1 MSRIYLKSTVLLTV
15 FFLFC
20 LATLALAQEPCGSWS
35 FAGWIQS
42 GTVQWTTDGNGDPSP
57 SVEGDA
63 VEEATWSDPCEGTTK
78 DPQTASHGYSLVSDQ
93 VVYDDGDGQYYRE
106 VTYSASSSF
115 GGPDNVIT
123 GRHVL
128 ARHWSSSPAITGGEK
143 ETPQSGMLTVLP
155 GETVTLS
162 VTEAAD
168 EDTWT
173 MAGVGSG
180 TAPDT
185 ISYAWTGDGTFPDDT
200 NTRSIQWQ
208 APQDVG
214 TYTVTVTIDDAPA
227 QVTAPDT
234 GSRDDSSLS
243 QSFTIK
249 VAPKVWDT
257 DLAIGNARQ
266 EDGTSIKNGRMISP
280 QDQRQDPASPEKV
293 TIQDGGTLNC
303 EVEAATDSDHWKQNG
318 DQGIEEGY
326 DNDDLTYTW
335 SATGGTITPD
345 PTDPKKATWTAPD
358 DDGTYTIKC
367 TIDDVPK
374 AIGANDGG
382 SRDDSQVIRQVDV
395 EVKPFDITWEGL
407 ARACAGGIGLD
418 GVHDFTITGT
428 AKRPDGTLVTG
439 AELELSFEGNK
450 GHDYSSDPEGIKP
463 DGWTSADTK
472 KAKFVTTDDQGQT
485 ALVEEMNLTTDAEG
499 KISVHVLSSDIIS
512 SDIKIKVK
520 WKDEHGK
527 EHDVG
532 EKACDFAEAISIRR
546 FPNWIDPD
554 ETEDTGWLFGQQW
567 LNAPNTET
575 TAKVYVKFMIDP
587 SIGDVDGNWK
597 EVNGHNMFFKID
609 SVTPR
614 EGTTVSNNLNDY
626 ATLVANSPDGAT
638 IYQTVAGANG
648 SAGGAATATVR
659 AGDMIADANTIWVI
673 AYDLSQWEK

>member
-1 MSRIYLKSTVLLTV
+1 MS
-15 FFLFC
+15 
-20 LATLALAQEPCGSWS
+20 
-35 FAGWIQS
+35 
-42 GTVQWTTDGNGDPSP
+42 SP
-57 SVEGDA
+57 KA
-63 VEEATWSDPCEGTTK
+63 
-78 DPQTASHGYSLVSDQ
+78 
-93 VVYDDGDGQYYRE
+93 
-106 VTYSASSSF
+106 YSAGSSY

-123 GRHVL
+123 GSHALV
-128 ARHWSSSPAITGGEK
+128 RHWSPTPSNINGGEK
-143 ETPQSGMLTVLP
+143 ETPEDGTLTVLP
-155 GETVTLS
+155 GEIVTLS
-162 VTEAAD
+162 VTPATD

-180 TAPDT
+180 TEPDT
-185 ISYAWTGDGTFPDDT
+185 VSYAWSSGDGTFQNDT
-200 NTRSIQWQ
+200 TNRIVQWQ

-214 TYTVTVTIDDAPA
+214 TYTVTATIDDAPA
-227 QVTAPDT
+227 QVVAPDT

-266 EDGTSIKNGRMISP
+266 QDGMTVENGRMITP
-280 QDQRQDPASPEKV
+280 QDQRQEPATPETV
-293 TIQDGGTLNC
+293 TIQDGGTLQC

-318 DQGIEEGY
+318 DDGIEEGY
-326 DNDDLTYTW
+326 DNDDLTYIW

-374 AIGANDGG
+374 AIGPTDGG
-382 SRDDSQVIRQVDV
+382 TRDDPQVVRSVDV
-395 EVKPFDITWEGL
+395 EVKPFDITWTGN

-439 AELELSFEGNK
+439 AQLELSFEGNK

-463 DGWTSADTK
+463 DGWTTDDIK
-472 KAKFVTTDDQGQT
+472 KARFVTTDDHGQT
-485 ALVEEMNLTTDAEG
+485 ALVEEMNLTTDPEG
-499 KISVHVLSSDIIS
+499 KFNAHVLSSDIIS

-520 WKDEHGK
+520 WKDENGK

-567 LNAPNTET
+567 LNAPNIET

-626 ATLVANSPDGAT
+626 ATLVANRPDGAT

-659 AGDMIADANTIWVI
+659 AGDMIADASTIWVI
-673 AYDLSQWEK
+673 AYDLSQWKE